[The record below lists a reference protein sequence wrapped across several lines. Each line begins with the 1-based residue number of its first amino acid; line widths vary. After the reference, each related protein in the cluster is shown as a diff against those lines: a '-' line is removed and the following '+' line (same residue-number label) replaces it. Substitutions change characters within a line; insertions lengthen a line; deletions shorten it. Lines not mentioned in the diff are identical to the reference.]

1 MAGAMTERTF
11 SRARLAAM
19 FAAEAFARWSPAR
32 LAGLGMPFGAPE
44 KLLAAPRPLLPGSA
58 TAAAA
63 LYGGAFTLAGTRVEA
78 DSGSIF
84 DVAAPNE
91 DWARAL
97 HGFSWLADLSAA
109 NTALSR
115 AYSRT
120 LIEQW
125 VETGRHHPVA
135 QQPDVTAGRLMNWL
149 AYAGTLLDDAE
160 PQFRRKFLRGL
171 MRQAVRLKHDI
182 RRMPF
187 GMGRVR
193 AAIALTEAGL
203 CLPDSARLL
212 AAGSSKLAADLRAM
226 ILPDGGIAT
235 RNPADILALAA
246 DILPLRLCF
255 IERGLEAPR
264 ELHTALDRMMPA
276 LRFFRHGDGSLALFN
291 GMGPTPAALLEA
303 VLARD
308 DAQGLPVLD
317 ARFAGYQRLEGGT
330 AIVITDAGRPP
341 PLALSGEAHAGTL
354 AFELSAGACR
364 IVVNCG
370 APQDGHAA
378 RRMAARKTAAHST
391 VSIGESSSARFL
403 TGKVMSSMLGPL
415 MKDGPRRVNVVR
427 ENRTSATTVGASHD
441 GYAGRFGLVHERTLV
456 LDALGTRLSGTD
468 TLRPVRNKT
477 GADVVVA
484 FHLHP
489 DVRATPVGDEG
500 QAILLTLP
508 DGERWLFAAED
519 HPARIE
525 ESIFFAGPDGARRA
539 EQIVVRLGRKAGARL
554 AWSFSRAGYETV
566 ALPPPLS

>member
-1 MAGAMTERTF
+1 
-11 SRARLAAM
+11 M
-19 FAAEAFARWSPAR
+19 FAAEAFARLSPVR
-32 LAGLGMPFGAPE
+32 LVGLGMPFGAPE

-58 TAAAA
+58 ATAAL
-63 LYGGAFTLAGTRVEA
+63 LYGGSFTLAGVRVEA
-78 DSGSIF
+78 ESGSIF
-84 DVAAPNE
+84 DSAAPDE
-91 DWARAL
+91 HWARAL
-97 HGFSWLADLSAA
+97 HEFSWLADLAA
-109 NTALSR
+109 AGTALSR
-115 AYSRT
+115 AHSRA

-125 VETGRHHPVA
+125 AETGRHHPIS
-135 QQPDVTAGRLMNWL
+135 QQPDVVAGRLMNWL
-149 AYAGTLLDDAE
+149 AYADIILDGAD
-160 PQFRRKFLRGL
+160 PQFRRNFLRGL
-171 MRQAVRLKHDI
+171 MRQAVRLRRDI

-212 AAGSSKLAADLRAM
+212 AAGSAKLAADLRVM
-226 ILPDGGIAT
+226 VLPDGGIAT
-235 RNPADILALAA
+235 RDPAGILSLAA
-246 DILPLRLCF
+246 DLLPLRLCF

-264 ELHTALDRMMPA
+264 ELHAALDRMMPM
-276 LRFFRHGDGSLALFN
+276 LRFFRHGDGALALFN

-308 DAQGLPVLD
+308 DAQGQPVLD

-330 AIVITDAGRPP
+330 VIVISDTGRPP

-354 AFELSAGACR
+354 SFELSAGACR

-391 VSIGESSSARFL
+391 VSVGESSSARFL
-403 TGKVMSSMLGPL
+403 TGKMMSSMLGPL

-427 ENRTSATTVGASHD
+427 EDRTPATTVGASHD

-456 LDALGTRLSGTD
+456 LDALGTRLAGTD

-477 GADVVVA
+477 GADVVIA

-519 HPARIE
+519 HPASIE
-525 ESIFFAGPDGARRA
+525 ESIFFAGPNGARRA
-539 EQIVVRLGRKAGARL
+539 EQIVVRLGRRAGARL
-554 AWSFSRAGYETV
+554 AWSFARAGYETS
-566 ALPPPLS
+566 ALPSPALSA